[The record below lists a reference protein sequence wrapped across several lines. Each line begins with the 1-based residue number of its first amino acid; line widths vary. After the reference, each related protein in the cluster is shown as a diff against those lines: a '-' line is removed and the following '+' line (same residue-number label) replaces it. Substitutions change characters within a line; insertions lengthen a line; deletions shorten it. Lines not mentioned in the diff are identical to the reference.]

1 MTVTLPPRPAFDEK
15 WMLSQ
20 SRSSRFGAAVTNAL
34 WHTEEGNATAVA
46 LALYCGNPANNA
58 SYHDI
63 VRDRIVA
70 HVVDDD
76 FASWSALA
84 ANPYTYNLCF
94 AGSRAAWTEAQWMAR
109 ADDIR
114 IAVWLTLEVARR
126 KGTIATEI
134 IALGGG
140 RYRGRMSGI
149 ADHYYVTKVLGI
161 GNHTDLGM
169 NFPWWFA
176 AQVLAE
182 YLAPAPLPAP
192 VVPAIDEEIRRIR
205 EVNDWLGARITVG
218 ENDCRG
224 DRGGKWVK
232 LENGQAYWSAQ
243 TGAKIV
249 PNALLDTY
257 GLYDWEVGPLGYPI
271 GDHTVL
277 TEPATGTAWGD
288 VQHFEGGTLYRR
300 YSADR
305 GWWVHGL
312 IYATWRRSGFENGP
326 LGWPTS
332 DEVVLDNGDRVQH
345 FEGGDIYWSPT
356 GTVALKP
363 ADGPDQHFPISH

>member
-1 MTVTLPPRPAFDEK
+1 MTVTMPPRPEFQEID
-15 WMLSQ
+15 LYGT
-20 SRSSRFGAAVTNAL
+20 SRSSRFGAIITNAL
-34 WHTEEGNATAVA
+34 WHTEEGDATAVA
-46 LALYCGNPANNA
+46 LAHYCRNPKNNA

-63 VRDRIVA
+63 IRDRIVC

-76 FASWSALA
+76 YASWSALN

-94 AGSRAAWTEAQWMAR
+94 AGSRAAWTEAQWMTR

-140 RYRGRMSGI
+140 RYKGRMSGI

-176 AQVLAE
+176 EQVLRE

-192 VVPAIDEEIRRIR
+192 VLPAIDVEY
-205 EVNDWLGARITVG
+205 ARIGG
-218 ENDCRG
+218 EASWIGKRLHERERDCRG
-224 DRGGKWVK
+224 DRGGKFV
-232 LENGQAYWSAQ
+232 EFEHGAIYWSPE
-243 TGAKIV
+243 TGAKAI
-249 PNALLDTY
+249 PNHLLEAY
-257 GLYDWEVGPLGYPI
+257 AGYEWEVGPLGYPV

-277 TEPATGTAWGD
+277 RNPQTGEAWGD
-288 VQHFEGGTLYRR
+288 VQGFEGGPLYRKYGHDGHR
-300 YSADR
+300 
-305 GWWVHGL
+305 VHGL
-312 IYATWRRSGFENGP
+312 ILATWRRAEFENGP
-326 LGWPTS
+326 FGWATS
-332 DEVVLDNGDRVQH
+332 DEETLANGDVVQH
-345 FEGGDIYWSPT
+345 FEGGDIYCPIAT

-363 ADGPDQHFPISH
+363 QDGPDQHFPISH